1 MTSLRSDISFI
12 ARTLGSAIRR
22 ILGETFRI
30 IADTLLYQKQEPM
43 EAPPAPVATPTQA
56 PTQAFV
62 RVKPKRNSIKS
73 VKAAQKVTSIDP
85 PPEVDEPVK
94 PPKVRNRSGYLAKEH
109 GAYKIAAIAILKV
122 FLYNQEAGPRLSVP
136 ELYKILDN
144 TSTDSTIRTACK
156 TMVEDQIFDTIHEDG
171 ARSAVYWVKDE
182 VAARNHLAYLES
194 VTPKLPTSEEGGE
207 PEASLN

>member
-43 EAPPAPVATPTQA
+43 EAPPAPVATPA
-56 PTQAFV
+56 PTPAPV
-62 RVKPKRNSIKS
+62 RVKPKGHSIKS
-73 VKAAQKVTSIDP
+73 VKASPKVTSIDP
-85 PPEVDEPVK
+85 PLEVDEPVK

-122 FLYNQEAGPRLSVP
+122 FLYNQEVGPRLSVP

-182 VAARNHLAYLES
+182 VAARDHLAYLES